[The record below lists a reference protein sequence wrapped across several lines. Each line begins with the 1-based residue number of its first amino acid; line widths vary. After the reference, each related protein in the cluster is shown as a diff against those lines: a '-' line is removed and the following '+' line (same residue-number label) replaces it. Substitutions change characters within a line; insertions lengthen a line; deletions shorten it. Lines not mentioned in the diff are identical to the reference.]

1 MPGFGT
7 SLAVAVCLLSFL
19 IGQGSASFWRPQTT
33 PTPTPRPLPSNPNDP
48 YYKTFQK
55 VPAPNVTATK
65 LMVNFLH
72 LSPCNT
78 SSLVKRQAPLFE
90 DIVLVLD
97 GSGSVGK
104 CEFNKGKKALHYMAG
119 LAAESQYDTKY
130 AAVTFATSAVINFNF
145 THYSIAANK
154 TLQISYPGGLTN
166 TQEGLLLA
174 RNLFVNPSGQ
184 RPNSRE
190 MVFLVTD
197 GQSNVQRQLT
207 VPRATALKKLGVQ
220 IFVVAVG
227 NQIHGIDEMVRV
239 ATSPPEQF
247 LFRVTKLTQFWEIV
261 KLCIKQVAPEKYKVI
276 QGQFETP
283 CY

>member
-1 MPGFGT
+1 MQGFGT

-19 IGQGSASFWRPQTT
+19 IGQGSASFWRP
-33 PTPTPRPLPSNPNDP
+33 TPRPLPSNPNHP
-48 YYKTFQK
+48 YYKKFQK

-72 LSPCNT
+72 LSPNI
-78 SSLVKRQAPLFE
+78 SSLVKRQAPYIE

-145 THYSIAANK
+145 THYGIAANK

-166 TQEGLLLA
+166 TQAGLLLA

-207 VPRATALKKLGVQ
+207 IPRATALKKLGVE
-220 IFVVAVG
+220 IFVVGVG
-227 NQIHGIDEMVRV
+227 NYIRGIDEMVRV
-239 ATSPPEQF
+239 ATSPPEKF

-261 KLCIKQVAPEKYKVI
+261 KLVIKQVAPEKYKVI
-276 QGQFETP
+276 QGQFEQP
-283 CY
+283 C